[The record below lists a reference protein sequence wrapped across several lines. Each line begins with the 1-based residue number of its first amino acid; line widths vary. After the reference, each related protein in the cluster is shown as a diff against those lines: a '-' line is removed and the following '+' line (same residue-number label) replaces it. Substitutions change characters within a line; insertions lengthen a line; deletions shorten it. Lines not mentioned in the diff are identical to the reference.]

1 MPKKRKATRKRRTP
15 NPAAPKF
22 KTGVMVPVRGV
33 RVNNR
38 GVVQAVIVEDEN
50 MGKAFKKGKR

>member
-1 MPKKRKATRKRRTP
+1 MAKKRKATRKRRTP

-33 RVNNR
+33 RVNKR
-38 GVVQAVIVEDEN
+38 GVLQAVIIEDEN
-50 MGKAFKKGKR
+50 MGKALKRGKR